1 MDSSSVLL
9 ALEEQKRW
17 RDRLKRIQDRIG
29 QLDRKRVTLSK
40 ELDRVH
46 KKMADCKN
54 VLGNVK
60 GSTLTRTPGRPAP
73 PIIPG
78 R

>member
-9 ALEEQKRW
+9 ALEEQKKW

-29 QLDRKRVTLSK
+29 QLDRKRATLSK

-46 KKMADCKN
+46 RKMADCKN
-54 VLGNVK
+54 ILGNVK
-60 GSTLTRTPGRPAP
+60 ESTLTRTSARPAP

>member
-1 MDSSSVLL
+1 MDPSSVLL
-9 ALEEQKRW
+9 ALEEQKKW
-17 RDRLKRIQDRIG
+17 RDRLKRIQDRIR
-29 QLDRKRVTLSK
+29 QLDRKKATLSK

-46 KKMADCKN
+46 KKMADCKS
-54 VLGNVK
+54 VLGTVK
-60 GSTLTRTPGRPAP
+60 ESTFTRTTAP

>member
-1 MDSSSVLL
+1 MDPSSVLL
-9 ALEEQKRW
+9 AIEEQKKW
-17 RDRLKRIQDRIG
+17 RDRFKRIQDRIR
-29 QLDRKRVTLSK
+29 QLDRKKATLSK

-46 KKMADCKN
+46 KRMADCKY
-54 VLGNVK
+54 VLGGFK
-60 GSTLTRTPGRPAP
+60 ESTFTRTSAP